1 LSKISWSWL
10 SGSFSNTQHHCVCGT
25 AAFNVGN
32 GELAL
37 VGTPFPENDVAWI
50 EAKFGALHVIL

>member
-1 LSKISWSWL
+1 
-10 SGSFSNTQHHCVCGT
+10 VCGT

-50 EAKFGALHVIL
+50 EAKFGALHVIP